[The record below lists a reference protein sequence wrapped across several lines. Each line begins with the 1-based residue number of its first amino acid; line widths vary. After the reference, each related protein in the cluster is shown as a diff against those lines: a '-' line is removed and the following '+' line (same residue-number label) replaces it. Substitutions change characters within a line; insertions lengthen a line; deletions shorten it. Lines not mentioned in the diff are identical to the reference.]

1 MGGVVGA
8 FHPTS
13 VVREMFRAAG
23 EPKGGGNRDEET
35 AQSPPHLYPTG
46 GWGVE
51 RMRNCNDPPTGGGD
65 GGGYTCVMCATKDT
79 RERSGK
85 IRRKKTE

>member
-35 AQSPPHLYPTG
+35 AQSPPHLYPTEG
-46 GWGVE
+46 GNGE
-51 RMRNCNDPPTGGGD
+51 G
-65 GGGYTCVMCATKDT
+65 
-79 RERSGK
+79 SG
-85 IRRKKTE
+85 EDEELQ